1 MTNETEIV
9 KLQIQATKRAKILL
23 EQNDYLIVK
32 WMIPRDDGNV
42 RIKFSFEAY
51 AYSATGMGNNF
62 PWSCEITEEQAE
74 YFLEHIGEAT
84 EFFKSKH
91 HYFHTEVTEVSYA
104 DIHSIGNNVI
114 RFRDGRT
121 VSYRECVSNFS
132 RLHPGSEVKCVGEC
146 DITANPPYIELYSVY
161 SHYRILFDRKGL
173 FSKKENLDNF
183 RKLQKQIQDY
193 GYSTFDLS

>member
-1 MTNETEIV
+1 MTNETELV
-9 KLQIQATKRAKILL
+9 KLQIEATGRAEILL

-32 WMIPRDDGNV
+32 WNIPQDNGG
-42 RIKFSFEAY
+42 IKTKYSFEAF
-51 AYSATGMGNNF
+51 AYSATGMGNNY
-62 PWSCEITEEQAE
+62 PWSCEITEEQAL
-74 YFLEHIGEAT
+74 YFLGHIDEAT

-104 DIHSIGNNVI
+104 DIHSMDKNVI

-121 VSYRECVSNFS
+121 ISYRECVFNFN
-132 RLHPGSEVKCVGEC
+132 RLHPGSEVKCVGDR
-146 DITANPPYIELYSVY
+146 DITANPPYIELYSIY

-183 RKLQKQIQDY
+183 HKLQKQIQDF
-193 GYSTFDLS
+193 GYTTFDLS